1 MHGSLTNK
9 VRLTSVVQSQLP
21 LFAQEN
27 YPFLV
32 EFLEEYYR
40 YLENPGQ
47 PYDLLTNPDTYT
59 KLDFVADSIATTE
72 LTEDVDTFD
81 DTITV
86 TSTKGYPFENGMI
99 KIDDEIIY
107 YKTKTT
113 TTFEQCTRGFSGI
126 TNYDTPGTTDLLKFE
141 ESSVDDHLS
150 GALVSNLNA
159 LLLDEFLTKLKIQF
173 APGFENTSFADG
185 LNQSLFIK
193 QLKDFY
199 SSKGTDDS
207 FIILFKALYGTSPK
221 IIRPRDF
228 LFAPSNADYR
238 KTINLVVEEIDG
250 DPTQILNRVLYQ
262 EQDGDVDAAYGT
274 VVAVEEIEKNGN
286 EYYIISLDYGYN
298 RDLNVD
304 GTVFGEFSIHSQT
317 QTVENI
323 SAGASVITVD
333 TTLGFSESGELLVL
347 FNGDEEAGLDDE
359 FMLINYDGV
368 SVNQFLNVTG
378 VDRPIEAGWTLGVNS
393 YVYSY
398 DDDEEE
404 VRMRVSGVLGELI
417 ESKKTPY
424 SEIGD
429 YAKVWRIGKSTDDLK
444 ASEWMFN
451 HAISNRVFELED
463 EGNNNY
469 SITTYDKCRINAGDT
484 VLVNCDVRNADGSL
498 ERIEKEF
505 EASPGPTPDNSF
517 RILNDREIVEAFYVK
532 RRVTKAKGTQ
542 IAANVQNV
550 YIDFEED
557 VYVATNSLPNYFNED
572 LQLNYRDVII
582 SGVFSS
588 TKTFTV
594 NNHGL
599 FTGDS
604 VFYDDSFS
612 EENGL
617 NLSGYY
623 FAQRIDENNFRLA
636 KSLSNIENEIFIE
649 ATGFADFAKLIRVN
663 NYIFGKQAEVQP
675 QVAIRKITKQNERTD
690 DASQLQI
697 ESDERVGI
705 LKNGV
710 EIVTYKSND
719 FCYYGEIERV
729 IVSSG
734 GGGYDVIN
742 PPTLFV
748 TDSNGVD
755 FDGELIVSGGLQKIN
770 IEDQGMDYI
779 KFEDSVIISGGNPRR
794 IAVASPNFVTKENK
808 RFFRSDISSKVSL
821 SDNSITFEKTHSFR
835 EGDEVF
841 YSIEGESTA
850 VGGLT
855 DGNNYY
861 LNILSSVAVTLHNT
875 SEEALEGIN
884 PVNITSL
891 GVGNHSITAVDTRR
905 ALGSVDISDPGEGY
919 NNNKA
924 IVTSSGINTA
934 NYTITKPNHLFNA
947 DDEVLYEHT
956 GDAISGLA
964 STITYYVTNVTDDTF
979 QLYEKNEDINLGDAF
994 INKSK
999 IIEIASAP
1007 AGYHTFKAPPITVEI
1022 RGTLGVS
1029 TFVTETSKIKLNPL
1043 FRGEVIKVEI
1053 KDGGSKYGSAD
1064 SLNFE
1069 KQPRYSLL
1077 SGSGALLQ
1085 PVIFDGQLEDVVVLA
1100 GGRNYNAAPE
1110 ITLFENDP
1118 ELETSQTVVTP
1129 IVSDGA
1135 IKEVKIVQK
1144 GNNYSQTPKFFIET
1158 PGQGCEIEFKIK
1170 SWQVDQVERLIRE
1183 KSITSDDSY
1192 LVPSLDRDLGMQY
1205 THMYAPRKLR
1215 ASLFSEKF
1223 EEGVIKYRTDLEN
1236 DDSTN
1241 VAKYH
1246 SPLMGWAYDG
1256 SPIYGP
1262 YGYSSASGGT
1272 IKQLFSGYERVDNG
1286 NRPNFPLGFFVEDN
1300 VFVGNGDLDENNGR
1314 FCITP
1319 EYPKGVYAYFMTVSS
1334 EVQATGDF
1342 SQNKLPQYP
1351 YCVGENLKFSP
1362 ILFNYNELKQ
1372 FNQIEFDYEEYKC
1385 RRNTTPYN
1393 LKQWYSGYD
1402 YLLQPDVFDAHFSK
1416 ITGLS
1421 KGRIDDIVILDK
1433 GDGYSVND
1441 FVSFDNVGT
1450 GGTGASAIVTE
1461 IEGKTVT
1468 SIALSETYLKGKA
1481 FQSASNLII
1490 QCNEEHGIVNN
1501 DLVTVIGI
1509 NTEYNLDIDTT
1520 SAAVI
1525 PKISFILNKD
1535 IGGSADTGPVTF
1547 IPVKTESLVKVR
1559 ENDIIQIGDEKMKVL
1574 NVDTLNS
1581 RLRVLREYDGTVG
1594 VAHSLENAI
1603 THIPTRLE
1611 ISLNTENSNISKLDR
1626 ELYFDP
1632 TESVGIGTTAGIS
1645 GVGVVT
1651 TLTFSDPGAGQTS
1664 ITIPTRSIYIPGH
1677 GLKTGEKIVY
1687 YSNTGDNISISTNG
1701 VGSTTLADNTEL
1713 FAFRFTA
1720 DRIGISTVQLGV
1732 GTEGNRKSGQAVS
1745 FVGIGTNINA
1755 EPFYFVGVGTG
1766 KHHSFKTL
1774 RDHASVEISRT
1785 RCTVST
1791 GETHG
1796 LLAGG
1801 RFRTNILPGGTKEYD
1816 IFYNDVMKRMLVGQ
1830 KTLTASNIDV
1840 ENNQI
1845 KLDDHGYTDGDKVIV
1860 ITSEVGG
1867 LENNRIYFT
1876 NYISRNIFSLSSS
1889 YEDSAGEETKTVN
1902 LTSSGSFR
1910 LRLINPEIRAIKNET
1925 LRFNLGDPSLSYID
1939 GTTSKSAFDFKL
1951 FYDEQYEREYLTDR
1965 DGNFVV
1971 TSSGTIGLDSDAYVE
1986 VLVNEITPEQLF
1998 YRLVPKGDL
2007 GITASKKGMI
2017 VDNYNLSNPTKIS
2030 FRNSPINGSHV
2041 VVSAATSSFVFDT
2054 PRTITG
2060 VTSFTSTDSS
2070 LQYITSE
2077 ESATGPIFDI
2087 LVKNP
2092 GNNYNTIVGV
2102 TTVVSST
2109 NGTGAKIRVESE
2121 SIGAEKTFLT
2131 EDVGWDYPTDPTLS
2145 PTAKLPDVL
2154 IVDQKL
2160 SFDTITRITSGLNYN
2175 VAPDLIVRDSV
2186 TKKVLDELQLNYT
2199 IDGNVQII
2207 KNTGDLSN
2215 DTPIIIPTNNSNGY
2229 SIKNI
2234 TIDNSTKIATL
2245 TFKTQFSTGTTF
2257 PFEVGNNVL
2266 IEGCASKTTGS
2277 SGRTFNS
2284 ADFDYDLFEITEID
2298 PNFGGSN
2305 ATIKFDM
2312 SKSVGSAE
2320 TLGEYDDIS
2329 ATGIVVPETYF
2340 PTFTVTTKR
2349 IPYIPGEIVT
2359 GRKSGAQAEVQ
2370 KYNEQS
2376 EILKIF
2382 GEQYFEID
2390 EEIVGGSSGTV
2401 SRIDDIY
2408 LTDLFYKIKSSAEI
2422 IKGFN
2427 DDHSFLSSNAY
2438 KIQDSFYWQKFSYA
2452 IESTVTE
2459 NVWEEEVE
2467 KLNHLVGWKRFS
2479 NYQLESRDL
2488 SFTGIST
2495 SQDGGDFVSIADF
2508 SRVVDTNCVFDFDI
2522 TVDETII
2529 IGSKRF
2535 STGIV
2540 FNSRELQDFNK
2551 SVGNRV
2557 LVIDD
2562 ISDDFNSDPRGDQF
2576 SVIDTFKITES
2587 RSRKYLIFARD
2598 SRFTNQRQLY
2608 VVTTIHNDSEFF
2620 MNQYGRVET
2629 VYELGSFDIALFEDE
2644 AQLRFYPEKY
2654 EVNDYDLSFITHS
2667 ISDFTSGIGTTA
2679 FGNIVDIK
2687 LENSTVSSG
2696 ATTTIA
2702 TIPTDYRSSKLLVQI
2717 EEGGGVYELDEISLV
2732 HDGSEVT
2739 FQDYGQLTTDTLN
2752 EFSTDGIGTYH
2763 AYIDGSNV
2771 KVDLIPDDSAIAAE
2785 VNSLRISLAS
2795 EPSGFTTEGST
2806 EFTTAIVE
2814 SNYTS
2819 IDAVDSQN
2827 GTGISS
2833 HFNGILGI
2841 DDYSSGYYIVS
2852 VDDTT
2857 NGKYQLSELVTVS
2870 SSTTAYY
2877 SEYGQLF
2884 SDGEVGVVT
2893 AGVAGTVTTIYFTAN
2908 DPIDC
2913 EVRVY
2918 AQHLGIRDERVANAQ
2933 IDMTNADILTGNAD
2947 YQGTQNAVLRD
2958 FELFHKGNPIFQKK
2972 FDGSN
2977 VAITSITEDTIEIPQ
2992 HFFVTG
2998 EEVVYSYDVLNEPIG
3013 IAYTNIPG
3021 IGLTNKLPPTLF
3033 IIKEDELRVKVAAS
3047 ATDALAL
3054 TPKPLNI
3061 IDVGVGS
3068 DHYFT
3073 AKNQNPKTLIT
3084 IDNMIQSPIVATAT
3098 TTGVGNTFTTV
3109 QDILTLTEQ
3118 PERFFSGDF
3127 LKIDDEIVRVSIV
3140 GYGGSDNDVYVQR
3153 ALLGTKLAD
3162 HAQFAEITKI
3172 IGNYNIV
3179 ENTISFADAP
3189 YGKTPVG
3196 SPDNRPDQRDF
3207 VGITTFSR
3215 FSGRSFMRNGAV
3227 DSTNDPYY
3235 KNYIFDGIEDQFTG
3249 IKSSFELKVGGENV
3263 DGVAASNAIITVN
3276 DLFQSPKVVRAEDQV
3291 SVDGNYTLE
3300 EDGGVTN
3307 IIFDKAD
3314 YTREDD
3320 IAITGLPIGGRI
3332 VSVGSTKGFGYQ
3344 SLVSAAGTATVSSA
3358 GTISAIN
3365 ISNVGGGYRT
3375 GIQTNIQ
3382 VYIKQETVE
3391 ASNKVAIG
3399 TASVNRGRITG
3410 VAVTN
3415 SQVFYAPRDISNV
3428 GYSSITGLTTVTTS
3442 TAHGLSVGNEV
3453 VLSGIAMTCD
3463 YAAPLTVTNAEYD
3476 NVTGI
3481 MTVTTSVGHGY
3492 STFGKLSEVIL
3503 TGLAFTCAYDGGV
3516 GILTH
3521 PRTTD
3526 PSYNGT
3532 GVIAVNSATEFEVN
3546 VGVTTTQNFYTSG
3559 GTVQGIIIAPRRRN
3573 NSDSQ
3578 IDPAAEYVSVRAV
3591 NSDTEFEV
3599 NTGIST
3605 LDHFYARGGKVEKY
3619 LTVDFDDPLP
3629 YDNLATS
3636 YSTTSVGDT
3645 GGRAAKVSVVVGEG
3659 SSVTDFDITNVGYG
3673 YAINNVLTVSVG
3685 GTDGIPYMY
3694 HGRFADAGNLLAN
3707 NRQFLIKEAVGYATA
3722 TYPSLLSNPD
3732 YDETKCERDTG
3743 FIVDALANDL
3753 FFGGNF
3759 NSVAAG
3765 NKYWNGPLNYVTGET
3780 TETIATYDYLAGIS
3794 TYVINNQTL
3803 PTSYQ
3808 GIAVSVTQFKDT
3820 TIDYDDECSPS
3831 YSVDCC
3837 ADVASSIYNLVGIV
3851 TTIIGDG
3858 AAYAPVVQSPSA
3870 KPTLTLPT
3878 TLDFEEFNFY
3888 ITQTQTDQFTGWTIG
3903 DLQVVDDISSQFNGD
3918 TTRFAIKFNGV
3929 RTSIKSAKGSLIDV
3943 QATLLVFINDV
3954 LQVPG
3959 ESYVFPGGSTLR
3971 FTEAPKLGDSCKIIF
3986 YRGTGD
3992 IDVEFVD
3999 ILETVSPGDLLTIGG
4014 DDIDLR
4020 QTDRSVKDVTST
4032 DSVDTYLYGGVG
4044 ISNDPFVERPV
4055 NWCRAT
4061 TDLIIDGEEITKAR
4075 DIYEAA
4081 ILPLTNIIYDVGSA
4095 STQIWIEGAKTFFDN
4110 VKENPGLNYVNTVD
4124 IIDQDETTEAVATAS
4139 VTAGIVTQISLTNTG
4154 DGYFKIPTVSIGA
4167 PKDDGGT
4174 QAEATAAIASGKLTT
4189 INISVG
4195 GTGYDDNNPPPV
4207 LITPPTPKSETVF
4220 RVDFV
4225 GDFGEVIGV
4234 GTTTIGA
4241 GSSQGLVFEFAI
4253 PENSPLKDET
4263 IVGTGNTIDY
4273 SGIGT
4278 GDFFT
4283 IRDSTVGNA
4292 TTVGYGVTS
4301 IEVDGVNLV
4310 EGNQFIDNVYQV
4322 HDIIPGTP
4330 ISIFSDD
4337 FIASLT
4343 RLGSYSV
4350 GFGVSTTVADS
4361 ATLIIEDNTKVVTVV
4376 EDYSQLGLS
4385 SFLSRQTFANFSWGR
4400 LDNVVRPFPESYE
4413 IKRDNGIIGIE
4424 TSPILR
4430 RKNPL
4435 KASNYLS

>member
-1 MHGSLTNK
+1 MHGSSTNK

-47 PYDLLTNPDTYT
+47 TYDLLTNPDTYT

-107 YKTKTT
+107 YKTKTS

-126 TNYDTPGTTDLLKFE
+126 TNYDNPGTTDLLKFE
-141 ESSVDDHLS
+141 ETSVDEHFS

-159 LLLDEFLTKLKIQF
+159 LLLDEFFTKLKIQF
-173 APGFENTSFADG
+173 APGFENVSFAEG

-199 SSKGTDDS
+199 NSKGTDDS
-207 FIILFKALYGTSPK
+207 FVILFKALYGTTPK

-228 LFAPSNADYR
+228 LFTPSIADYR

-250 DPTQILNRVLYQ
+250 NPVEILNRVLYQ
-262 EQDGDVDAAYGT
+262 DVDGDIDTAYGT
-274 VVAVEEIEKNGN
+274 VVGVEAVEKNGN
-286 EYYIISLDYGYN
+286 EYFVISLDYGYN
-298 RDLNVD
+298 RDLNVT

-323 SAGASVITVD
+323 SVGASVITVD

-347 FNGDEEAGLDDE
+347 FNGDEDAGLDDE
-359 FMLINYDGV
+359 YMVVNYGGV

-378 VDRPIEAGWTLGVNS
+378 VTRGIEAGWTMGMNS

-398 DDDEEE
+398 DDDGEE
-404 VRMRVSGVLGELI
+404 VRMRVSGVLGELVEI
-417 ESKKTPY
+417 KKTAY

-429 YAKVWRIGKSTDDLK
+429 YAKVWRIGKKTDDLK
-444 ASEWMFN
+444 ASEWLFN
-451 HAISNRVFELED
+451 HAISNRVAFIDD
-463 EGNNNY
+463 EGNNSY
-469 SITTYDKCRINAGDT
+469 AITVYDKCRVNGGDI

-505 EASPGPTPDNSF
+505 EASPGPTPDDSF

-532 RRVTKAKGTQ
+532 RKVTKAKGTQ

-550 YIDFEED
+550 YIDLEND

-582 SGVFSS
+582 SDQVFAS

-599 FTGDS
+599 YTGDS
-604 VFYDDSFS
+604 VFYDASFS
-612 EENGL
+612 EENTA

-623 FAQRIDENNFRLA
+623 FVQRVDENNFKLA
-636 KSLSNIENEIFIE
+636 KSSSNVENEIFIE
-649 ATGFADFAKLIRVN
+649 STGFVDFAKLLRTD
-663 NYIFGKQAEVQP
+663 NYAFSKQTQVEP
-675 QVAIRKITKQNERTD
+675 QLALRKISNQKERTKD
-690 DASQLQI
+690 TEALAI
-697 ESDERVGI
+697 ESNERVGI

-710 EIVTYKSND
+710 EIVTNRSKD
-719 FCYYGEIERV
+719 FCYFGEISEV
-729 IVSSG
+729 TITSG

-742 PPTLFV
+742 PPTLFT
-748 TDSNGVD
+748 TDSNGSG
-755 FDGELIVSGGLQKIN
+755 FEGELIVRGGLLKIN
-770 IEDQGMDYI
+770 IEDPGMDYL
-779 KFEDSVIISGGNPRR
+779 KFADSVTIRGGNPTK
-794 IAVASPNFVTKENK
+794 IAEAAPTFALKENK
-808 RFFRSDISSKVSL
+808 RFFRSDIAEKVSL
-821 SDNSITFEKTHSFR
+821 INNTITFEKTHSFR
-835 EGDEVF
+835 EGDHII
-841 YSIEGESTA
+841 YSVEGESTA
-850 VGGLT
+850 VGGLVDT
-855 DGNNYY
+855 NEYF
-861 LNILSSVAVTLHNT
+861 LHIESSTTVSLHNT
-875 SEEALEGIN
+875 LDEGLEGIN
-884 PVNITSL
+884 PIDITSL
-891 GVGNHSITAVDTRR
+891 GVGNHSIR
-905 ALGSVDISDPGEGY
+905 AIEQRLVLSAIEIADIGEGY
-919 NNNKA
+919 NNNKV

-934 NYTITKPNHLFNA
+934 NYTITKPNHLFKDN
-947 DDEVLYEHT
+947 DEVLYEHT
-956 GDAISGLA
+956 GDAIIGLA
-964 STITYYVTNVTDDTF
+964 STITYLVTNSTEDTF
-979 QLYEKNEDINLGDAF
+979 SLYEKNEDEDLGNAYVNS
-994 INKSK
+994 NKL
-999 IIEIASAP
+999 IEIASTP
-1007 AGYHTFKAPPITVEI
+1007 DGYHTFKAPPITVEI
-1022 RGTLGVS
+1022 AGTLGVS

-1053 KDGGSKYGSAD
+1053 KEGGSNYGSAD
-1064 SLNFE
+1064 ILNFK
-1069 KQPRYSLL
+1069 KQPRYDLL

-1085 PVIFDGQLEDVVVLA
+1085 PIIFDGQLEDVVILA
-1100 GGRNYNAAPE
+1100 GGRDFNAAPE

-1118 ELETSQTVVTP
+1118 ELETSQTVLTP
-1129 IVSDGA
+1129 IVSNGA
-1135 IKEVKIVQK
+1135 ISDVKIIEK
-1144 GNNYSQTPKFFIET
+1144 GNSYSQTPKFYIET
-1158 PGQGCEIEFKIK
+1158 PGEGCELKFQIK
-1170 SWQVDQVERLIRE
+1170 SWNVDQVERLIRE

-1192 LVPSLDRDLGMQY
+1192 LVPSLDRNLGMQY

-1215 ASLFSEKF
+1215 ANLFSKKF

-1236 DDSTN
+1236 DNSEN
-1241 VAKYH
+1241 AAKYH

-1262 YGYSSASGGT
+1262 YGYSSANGGT
-1272 IKQLFSGYERVDNG
+1272 IKQLVSGYERLDIG
-1286 NRPNFPLGFFVEDN
+1286 GRPNFPLGFFIEDN
-1300 VFVGNGDLDENNGR
+1300 TFTGKGDLDENNGR

-1319 EYPKGVYAYFMTVSS
+1319 EYPKGVYAYFMTVS
-1334 EVQATGDF
+1334 EEIQGTGDF

-1351 YCVGENLKFSP
+1351 YCVGKTLRFSP
-1362 ILFNYNELKQ
+1362 ILFNYSEDQ
-1372 FNQIEFDYEEYKC
+1372 ETNQVEFDFKGC

-1393 LKQWYSGYD
+1393 LKEWYSGYD
-1402 YLLQPDVFDAHFSK
+1402 YLIQPDQFDAHYSK
-1416 ITGLS
+1416 VTNLS
-1421 KGRIDDIVILDK
+1421 KGRIDDIEILDK

-1450 GGTGASAIVTE
+1450 GGTGAAAIVSE
-1461 IEGKTVT
+1461 VEGKSIT
-1468 SIALSETYLKGKA
+1468 SIALSETYLKVKA
-1481 FQSASNLII
+1481 FQSTDSLRIHCD
-1490 QCNEEHGIVNN
+1490 QEHGLFDK
-1501 DLVTVIGI
+1501 DLVTIVGLSTA
-1509 NTEYNLDIDTT
+1509 NNVQIDTIAPIKLPFLT
-1520 SAAVI
+1520 FS
-1525 PKISFILNKD
+1525 LNKD
-1535 IGGSADTGPVTF
+1535 IGGSADTGITTY
-1547 IPVKTESLVKVR
+1547 IPIKSESLNKIR
-1559 ENDIIQIGDEKMKVL
+1559 ENDIIQIDDEKMKVL
-1574 NVDTLNS
+1574 NVNIRQS
-1581 RLRVLREYDGTVG
+1581 FLRVLREHNGTVG
-1594 VAHSLENAI
+1594 VAHSLETTIN
-1603 THIPTRLE
+1603 HVPTRFE
-1611 ISLNTENSNISKLDR
+1611 INLNTESGKISKEDR

-1632 TESVGIGTTAGIS
+1632 SLVVGIGTTSGI
-1645 GVGVVT
+1645 GIKTDVYVHIPGNR
-1651 TLTFSDPGAGQTS
+1651 TFFPGGPQS
-1664 ITIPTRSIYIPGH
+1664 YRKLSIPTRAIYIPGH
-1677 GLKTGEKIVY
+1677 GLKTGEKIIY
-1687 YSNTGDNISISTNG
+1687 NSNTGDNLSISTNG
-1701 VGSTTLADNTEL
+1701 IGSTTLADETEL
-1713 FAFRFTA
+1713 FAVAF
-1720 DRIGISTVQLGV
+1720 DGNLVGISTVQLGI
-1732 GTEGNRKSGQAVS
+1732 GSDFYRIPGQPIS
-1745 FVGIGTNINA
+1745 FVGVGTDVNA
-1755 EPFYFVGVGTG
+1755 EPLYFVGVGTG
-1766 KHHSFKTL
+1766 KHHSFRTI
-1774 RDHASVEISRT
+1774 RDHAFAEVSRT
-1785 RCTVST
+1785 ACTVST

-1796 LLAGG
+1796 LRLED
-1801 RFRTNILPGGTKEYD
+1801 RFRTNVLPGGREEYNVY
-1816 IFYNDVMKRMLVGQ
+1816 YNDVTNRILIDQ
-1830 KTLTASNIDV
+1830 KTFISSDV
-1840 ENNQI
+1840 DVDNNQI
-1845 KLDDHGYTDGDKVIV
+1845 HSVDHGYRDGDKVIV
-1860 ITSEVGG
+1860 IASEAGG
-1867 LENNRIYFT
+1867 LEDNRIYYT
-1876 NYISRNIFSLSSS
+1876 NYITRDIFSLASS
-1889 YEDSAGEETKTVN
+1889 YEDAVGEETVTHN
-1902 LTSSGSFR
+1902 ITSDGSFR
-1910 LRLINPEIRAIKNET
+1910 LRLVNPEIRPIRNNS

-1939 GTTSKSAFDFKL
+1939 GTTSKSAFDFKV
-1951 FYDEQYEREYLTDR
+1951 FYDSDYKREYLVDR

-1971 TSSGTIGLDSDAYVE
+1971 TSSGTIGLDSNAYVE
-1986 VLVNEITPEQLF
+1986 ILVNELTPEQLF
-1998 YRLVPKGDL
+1998 YKLVPKNDL
-2007 GITASKKGMI
+2007 GLTQSKKDLI
-2017 VDNYNLSNPTKIS
+2017 IDDYKVSDPTKIS
-2030 FRNSPINGSHV
+2030 FVNSPINGNHIV
-2041 VVSAATSSFVFDT
+2041 VATGTSSFRFDT
-2054 PRTITG
+2054 PRRIIG
-2060 VTSFTSTDSS
+2060 VSSFTPSDSTIE
-2070 LQYITSE
+2070 YITNSPT
-2077 ESATGPIFDI
+2077 ATGPIFDI
-2087 LVKNP
+2087 IVRNP
-2092 GNNYNTIVGV
+2092 GNNYNTVVGV
-2102 TTVVSST
+2102 TTVISQSG
-2109 NGTGAKIRVESE
+2109 GTGAKIRPESD
-2121 SIGAEKTFLT
+2121 SIGSEKTFLT
-2131 EDVGWDYPTDPTLS
+2131 EDIGWDYPTDPTLS

-2160 SFDTITRITSGLNYN
+2160 SFDKITRLTAGLNYN
-2175 VAPDLIVRDSV
+2175 VAPDLVVRDS
-2186 TKKVLDELQLNYT
+2186 TTRKVLTELLLNYNL
-2199 IDGNVQII
+2199 DGDVTII
-2207 KNTGDLSN
+2207 KNTSDLSN
-2215 DTPIIIPTNNSNGY
+2215 DTPIFIPTNNSNGY
-2229 SIKNI
+2229 SIENL
-2234 TIDNSTKIATL
+2234 TINDSTKIATL

-2266 IEGCASKTTGS
+2266 IEGCAPKTTGS

-2284 ADFDYDLFEITEID
+2284 VDFDYDLFEITEID

-2312 SKSVGSAE
+2312 SKSVGSVE

-2329 ATGIVVPETYF
+2329 ATGIVVPEIYF
-2340 PTFTVTTKR
+2340 PTFAVTTKR
-2349 IPYIPGEIVT
+2349 IPYIPGEVIT
-2359 GRKSGAQAEVQ
+2359 GRTSGAQAEVQ
-2370 KYNEQS
+2370 KYNEQA

-2382 GEQYFEID
+2382 GEEYFELN
-2390 EEIVGGSSGTV
+2390 EEIIGDKSGTV

-2408 LTDLFYKIKSSAEI
+2408 LSDLYYKIKPSTEI
-2422 IKGFN
+2422 VKGYKDN
-2427 DDHSFLSSNAY
+2427 HSFLSSNDY
-2438 KIQDSFYWQKFSYA
+2438 KIQDSFYWQRFSYA

-2467 KLNHLVGWKRFS
+2467 RLNHLVGWKRFS

-2508 SRVVDTNCVFDFDI
+2508 SRVVNTNCVFDFDI
-2522 TVDETII
+2522 TVDETLI
-2529 IGSKRF
+2529 IGNKRF

-2587 RSRKYLIFARD
+2587 RARKYLIFARD

-2608 VVTTIHNDSEFF
+2608 VVTAIHNDSDFF
-2620 MNQYGRVET
+2620 LNQYGRVET

-2679 FGNIVDIK
+2679 FGNVVDIRV
-2687 LENSTVSSG
+2687 ENSTVSSG

-2717 EEGGGVYELDEISLV
+2717 EEGGGVYEFDEISLV

-2752 EFSTDGIGTYH
+2752 EYSTDGIGTYH

-2785 VNSLRISLAS
+2785 INSLRISLAS

-2806 EFTTAIVE
+2806 EFTTAIAE

-2819 IDAVDSQN
+2819 IDAVDSTS
-2827 GTGISS
+2827 GSVISS
-2833 HFNGILGI
+2833 HFNGITGI

-2852 VDDTT
+2852 IDDTT
-2857 NGKYQLSELVTVS
+2857 NNKYQLSELVNVS

-2877 SEYGQLF
+2877 SEYGQIF
-2884 SDGEVGVVT
+2884 SDDEVGIVT
-2893 AGVAGTVTTIYFTAN
+2893 AGVAGTVTSIYFTAN
-2908 DPIDC
+2908 NAIDC

-2918 AQHLGIRDERVANAQ
+2918 AQHLGIRDERVSNAQ
-2933 IDMTNADILTGNAD
+2933 IDMINADILTGNAD
-2947 YQGTQNAVLRD
+2947 YQGTLNAVIRD
-2958 FELFHKGNPIFQKK
+2958 FELFHEGNPIFKKK

-2977 VAITSITEDTIEIPQ
+2977 VAITSISEDTFELPQ

-2998 EEVVYSYDVLNEPIG
+2998 EEVVYSYDALNEPVG
-3013 IAYTNIPG
+3013 IAYTDIPG
-3021 IGLTNKLPPTLF
+3021 IGVTNKLPPTLF
-3033 IIKEDELRVKVAAS
+3033 IIKEDELLVKVAAS

-3061 IDVGVGS
+3061 IDVGIGS

-3073 AKNQNPKTLIT
+3073 SKNQNPKTLIT

-3098 TTGVGNTFTTV
+3098 TTGAGNTFTTV

-3127 LKIDDEIVRVSIV
+3127 LQIDDEIVRVSIV
-3140 GYGGSDNDVYVQR
+3140 GYGGSDNDMYVQR
-3153 ALLGTKLAD
+3153 ALLGTKLAN

-3189 YGKTPVG
+3189 FGKTPVG

-3207 VGITTFSR
+3207 TGITTFSR
-3215 FSGRSFMRNGAV
+3215 FSGRSFMRNAPV

-3249 IKSSFELKVGGENV
+3249 IKSSFELKVGGESV

-3276 DLFQSPKVVRAEDQV
+3276 DLFQSPKVDQTL
-3291 SVDGNYTLE
+3291 VDIAGNYTLE
-3300 EDGGVTN
+3300 EDGGATN
-3307 IIFDKAD
+3307 IIFDESE

-3320 IAITGLPIGGRI
+3320 IVIKGLPVGGRI

-3365 ISNVGGGYRT
+3365 VSNAGGGYRT
-3375 GIQTNIQ
+3375 GIQTNIE
-3382 VYIKQETVE
+3382 VYIREETVE
-3391 ASNKVAIG
+3391 SSNKVAIG
-3399 TASVNRGRITG
+3399 TALVTRGRVTG

-3415 SQVFYAPRDISNV
+3415 SQVFYAPRDISSV
-3428 GYSSITGLTTVTTS
+3428 GHTTTTGLTTVTTS
-3442 TAHGLSVGNEV
+3442 TAHGLSIGNEV
-3453 VLSGIAMTCD
+3453 VLSGLGEIINS
-3463 YAAPLTVTNAEYD
+3463 P
-3476 NVTGI
+3476 
-3481 MTVTTSVGHGY
+3481 
-3492 STFGKLSEVIL
+3492 IL
-3503 TGLAFTCAYDGGV
+3503 
-3516 GILTH
+3516 
-3521 PRTTD
+3521 
-3526 PSYNGT
+3526 
-3532 GVIAVNSATEFEVN
+3532 
-3546 VGVTTTQNFYTSG
+3546 
-3559 GTVQGIIIAPRRRN
+3559 
-3573 NSDSQ
+3573 
-3578 IDPAAEYVSVRAV
+3578 EYVSVRAI
-3591 NSDTEFEV
+3591 NSDTEFEI
-3599 NTGIST
+3599 NTGVTTDS
-3605 LDHFYARGGKVEKY
+3605 YSYSSGGKVEKY
-3619 LTVDFDDPLP
+3619 FTVDFDDPLP

-3645 GGRAAKVSVVVGEG
+3645 GGRAAKVSVVVGQG
-3659 SSVTDFDITNVGYG
+3659 SSVIDFDIKNVGYG
-3673 YAINNVLTVSVG
+3673 YAINNVITVSVG

-3722 TYPSLLSNPD
+3722 TYPALLSDPD
-3732 YDETKCERDTG
+3732 YDQTKCERDTG
-3743 FIVDALANDL
+3743 FVVDAIAKDL
-3753 FFGGNF
+3753 FFGGNS
-3759 NSVAAG
+3759 NAVATG
-3765 NKYWNGPLNYVTGET
+3765 NKYWSGALNYVDGET
-3780 TETIATYDYLAGIS
+3780 EETIATYDYLAGIS
-3794 TYVINNQTL
+3794 TYIINNQNL

-3820 TIDYDDECSPS
+3820 SIDYDDDCSPS

-3837 ADVASSIYNLVGIV
+3837 ADVASSIYNLVGII
-3851 TTIIGDG
+3851 TSIIDDG
-3858 AAYAPVVQSPSA
+3858 VSVAPASLGPHA
-3870 KPTLTLPT
+3870 TPTLSLPT

-3903 DLQVVDDISSQFNGD
+3903 DLRVVDDISSQFNGD
-3918 TTRFAIKFNGV
+3918 KTRFAIKFDGI

-3959 ESYVFPGGSTLR
+3959 EAYVFPGGSTLR
-3971 FTEAPKLGDSCKIIF
+3971 FTEAPKLGDTCKIIF
-3986 YRGTGD
+3986 YRGTGEV
-3992 IDVEFVD
+3992 DVEFVD
-3999 ILETVSPGDLLTIGG
+3999 ILETVSPGDILTIGG
-4014 DDIDLR
+4014 DVIDLR
-4020 QTDRSVKDVTST
+4020 QKDRSVKAVTST

-4044 ISNDPFVERPV
+4044 ISNDPFIERPV
-4055 NWCRAT
+4055 NWCRAA

-4095 STQIWIEGAKTFFDN
+4095 STQIWIEGAKTTFDN

-4124 IIDQDETTEAVATAS
+4124 IIDQDETNEAVATAS

-4167 PKDDGGT
+4167 PKEDGGT
-4174 QAEATAAIASGKLTT
+4174 QAEATAAIASGQLTT

-4220 RVDFV
+4220 RVDFA

-4241 GSSQGLVFEFAI
+4241 GSSQGLIFEFAI

-4301 IEVDGVNLV
+4301 IEIDGVNLV
-4310 EGNQFIDNVYQV
+4310 EGNKFIDNVFQV
-4322 HDIIPGTP
+4322 HDIVPGTP
-4330 ISIFSDD
+4330 IVIFSDD
-4337 FIASLT
+4337 FVASLT

-4350 GFGVSTTVADS
+4350 GLGVSTTVADG
-4361 ATLIIEDNTKVVTVV
+4361 ATLIIENNTQVVTVV

-4400 LDNVVRPFPESYE
+4400 LDNIVRPFPESYN